1 MRQQSHSSYTASK
14 RTSPKVD
21 KNSHRLTALS
31 PDTRR
36 RRTRDRQCSGDITVT
51 PLRGFFIA
59 LLFLGVPTVSLGGVC
74 FLLLQNNLKLSRTNS
89 ELHEIAH
96 EVTAEI
102 DVLGDEIDSLK
113 ARAGVPDSE
122 EAQKE
127 KPQETEKSEADKK
140 AAEKSKAEK
149 KAAESAGSSQDNI
162 QSGLSEVSV
171 NSAGLVLPVRGGG
184 TLAKSLKP
192 QGGPENVVTALDLL
206 EDAKQQVPELNRAL
220 DSAIKPALEKTLAE
234 EASYPTGQPVVGR
247 VVVSSEYGIRSNPFT
262 GSGYEVH
269 EGIDFVG
276 DTGDII
282 AATGDGTVTLAGPNG
297 GYGNTVTIDH
307 GHGYETLYAHM
318 SKVRVKVGD
327 RIKRGQI
334 IGHIGSTGR
343 SSGPH
348 LHYSLY
354 KDDKAIDPR
363 TLMKL
368 SENFLADGPR

>member
-1 MRQQSHSSYTASK
+1 MRQQSHSSYTVSRRINQK
-14 RTSPKVD
+14 IDSRSPH
-21 KNSHRLTALS
+21 STALLS
-31 PDTRR
+31 DTQK
-36 RRTRDRQCSGDITVT
+36 RRTRTRQGSSDITVT

-74 FLLLQNNLKLSRTNS
+74 FLLLQNNLKLSKANS
-89 ELHEIAH
+89 ELNEIAH

-113 ARAGVPDSE
+113 ARAGVPDGEAAE
-122 EAQKE
+122 EKA
-127 KPQETEKSEADKK
+127 EADEKASAKGKK
-140 AAEKSKAEK
+140 ASAEEETN
-149 KAAESAGSSQDNI
+149 AESARGSQDNI
-162 QSGLSEVSV
+162 QSSLSGLSV
-171 NSAGLVLPVRGGG
+171 NNAGMMLPVKGGG
-184 TLAKSLKP
+184 TLAKRLKP
-192 QGGPENVVTALDLL
+192 QGGPENAVTALDLL
-206 EDAKQQVPELNRAL
+206 ENAQQQVPELNRAL
-220 DSAIKPALEKTLAE
+220 ASAVKPALEKALAE
-234 EASYPTGQPVVGR
+234 EAAYPTGQPVVGR
-247 VVVSSEYGIRSNPFT
+247 VVVSSEYGIRSNPFS

-282 AATGDGTVTLAGPNG
+282 AATGDGKVTLAGPHG

-307 GHGYETLYAHM
+307 GYGYETLYAHM

-354 KDDKAIDPR
+354 KNDKSINPR